1 MTPPA
6 WGEPVDGLRLGIAG
20 SGASIVLALGNT
32 GDTPLT
38 VMSHVMAPEE
48 THLDWFT
55 VTLTR
60 ENGKAGEDG
69 EPVLLR
75 LLDDRNRSAEI
86 TVELPPGSE
95 LAHRVDLVA
104 WAARPVNGPVT
115 LEPGTYRVTATYEVP
130 PDGAAWTGT
139 LHSGTVDT
147 QL

>member
-6 WGEPVDGLRLGIAG
+6 WGEPVDGLRLGIAAG
-20 SGASIVLALGNT
+20 DGWVALCLGNA

-38 VMSHVMAPEE
+38 VLSHVMAPDE

-55 VTLTR
+55 VTLT
-60 ENGKAGEDG
+60 GDGG
-69 EPVLLR
+69 EPVQLR
-75 LLDDRNRSAEI
+75 FLDDRNRSAEI
-86 TVELPPGSE
+86 TVDLPPGSE

-115 LEPGTYRVTATYEVP
+115 LEPGAYRATATYEVP
-130 PDGAAWTGT
+130 PDGATWTGT
-139 LHSGTVDT
+139 LHSGKVET

>member
-1 MTPPA
+1 VTPPA

-32 GDTPLT
+32 GDAPLT

-55 VTLTR
+55 VTL
-60 ENGKAGEDG
+60 AGAGG